1 MPDCVSNTSPLIAL
15 SSVRRLDLVRAEF
28 PQVFVPQ
35 AVFDETV
42 TNGSGWIEA
51 DQLQKKF
58 AAKSWLT
65 CVQVAPSPVLHS
77 LKEHLAGSGEAE
89 AIVLARQLRV
99 PVLLDELA
107 GRRAASSLGVTAI
120 GSLYILRRAKKTGR
134 INQIRPFV
142 DAMVRGRNLFS
153 RRSFGTF
160 FTEVGEP

>member
-15 SSVRRLDLVRAEF
+15 SSVRRLDLLRAEF

-51 DQLQKKF
+51 DQLQKEF

-77 LKEHLAGSGEAE
+77 LKDHLGGSGEAE
-89 AIVLARQLRV
+89 AIVLARELRV

-107 GRRAASSLGVTAI
+107 GRRAASSLGVTAV

-134 INQIRPFV
+134 INQIRPLV
-142 DAMVRGRNLFS
+142 DAMVRAGIYFHNGLLERFL
-153 RRSFGTF
+153 R
-160 FTEVGEP
+160 EVGEP